1 MFKNY
6 IFYRCLIILYFE
18 DILNYYCNIGG
29 ERYGFF
35 STFIFYIIF
44 LLGYLDYFEVTII
57 SRMKVSTFK
66 YIKLLKFLEFFYVIL
81 TIILIVIYLYINV
94 EIFSYFYY
102 SLSIIIYFGILIYD
116 FWKKKITKKDFIIYF
131 LYFFIDI
138 TLIVALLY
146 LMKILMSDFPS
157 V

>member
-1 MFKNY
+1 MEILAFL
-6 IFYRCLIILYFE
+6 FLILFFFWAILTIY
-18 DILNYYCNIGG
+18 
-29 ERYGFF
+29 
-35 STFIFYIIF
+35 
-44 LLGYLDYFEVTII
+44 EVTII

-81 TIILIVIYLYINV
+81 IIILIDFYLYINV
-94 EIFSYFYY
+94 EILSYFYY

-116 FWKKKITKKDFIIYF
+116 FWEKKITKKNFIIYF

-138 TLIVALLY
+138 TLIIALLH
-146 LMKILMSDFPS
+146 LIMILMSDFPS

>member
-1 MFKNY
+1 MEILAF
-6 IFYRCLIILYFE
+6 LILKLFFFWAILT
-18 DILNYYCNIGG
+18 I
-29 ERYGFF
+29 
-35 STFIFYIIF
+35 
-44 LLGYLDYFEVTII
+44 FEVTII

-81 TIILIVIYLYINV
+81 IIILIDFYLYINV

-102 SLSIIIYFGILIYD
+102 LLSIIIYFWILIHD
-116 FWKKKITKKDFIIYF
+116 FRKKKITKKDFIIYF

-138 TLIVALLY
+138 TLIIALLH
-146 LMKILMSDFPS
+146 LIMILMSDFPS

>member
-1 MFKNY
+1 MGILVFL
-6 IFYRCLIILYFE
+6 FLILFFFWAILT
-18 DILNYYCNIGG
+18 I
-29 ERYGFF
+29 
-35 STFIFYIIF
+35 
-44 LLGYLDYFEVTII
+44 FEVTII

-81 TIILIVIYLYINV
+81 TIILIDFYLYINV

-116 FWKKKITKKDFIIYF
+116 FWEKKITKKNFIIYF

-138 TLIVALLY
+138 ALIVALLY
-146 LMKILMSDFPS
+146 LMMILMSDFPS

>member
-1 MFKNY
+1 M
-6 IFYRCLIILYFE
+6 
-18 DILNYYCNIGG
+18 DILVFLFLKL
-29 ERYGFF
+29 FF
-35 STFIFYIIF
+35 FWAILTI
-44 LLGYLDYFEVTII
+44 FEVTII

-81 TIILIVIYLYINV
+81 TIISSDFYLYIRPKV
-94 EIFSYFYY
+94 FSYLFY
-102 SLSIIIYFGILIYD
+102 SLLITIYFGILIYD

-138 TLIVALLY
+138 ALIVVLLY
-146 LMKILMSDFPS
+146 LIMILMNDFPS

>member
-1 MFKNY
+1 MNFLVLL
-6 IFYRCLIILYFE
+6 FFILFFFWA
-18 DILNYYCNIGG
+18 ILTI
-29 ERYGFF
+29 
-35 STFIFYIIF
+35 
-44 LLGYLDYFEVTII
+44 FEVTII

-81 TIILIVIYLYINV
+81 IIILIDFYLYINV

-116 FWKKKITKKDFIIYF
+116 FWEKKITKKNFIIYF

-138 TLIVALLY
+138 TLIIALLY
-146 LMKILMSDFPS
+146 LIMISMSDFPS
-157 V
+157 IWIHIN

>member
-1 MFKNY
+1 MDFLVLLS
-6 IFYRCLIILYFE
+6 LILFFFWAILT
-18 DILNYYCNIGG
+18 I
-29 ERYGFF
+29 
-35 STFIFYIIF
+35 
-44 LLGYLDYFEVTII
+44 FEVTII
-57 SRMKVSTFK
+57 RRMKVSTFK

-81 TIILIVIYLYINV
+81 IIILIDFYLYINV

-116 FWKKKITKKDFIIYF
+116 FWKKKITKKNFIIYF

-138 TLIVALLY
+138 ALIVALLY
-146 LMKILMSDFPS
+146 LIMILMSDFPT

>member
-1 MFKNY
+1 ME
-6 IFYRCLIILYFE
+6 ILAFLFLKLFFFWA
-18 DILNYYCNIGG
+18 ILTI
-29 ERYGFF
+29 
-35 STFIFYIIF
+35 
-44 LLGYLDYFEVTII
+44 FEVTII

-81 TIILIVIYLYINV
+81 IIILIDFYLYINV

-116 FWKKKITKKDFIIYF
+116 FWEKKITKKDFIIYF
-131 LYFFIDI
+131 IYFFIDI
-138 TLIVALLY
+138 TLIIALLH
-146 LMKILMSDFPS
+146 LIMILMSDFPS

>member
-1 MFKNY
+1 MGILVFL
-6 IFYRCLIILYFE
+6 FLILFFFWAILT
-18 DILNYYCNIGG
+18 I
-29 ERYGFF
+29 
-35 STFIFYIIF
+35 
-44 LLGYLDYFEVTII
+44 FEVTII

-94 EIFSYFYY
+94 EILSYFYY

-138 TLIVALLY
+138 TLIIALLH
-146 LMKILMSDFPS
+146 LIMILMSDFPS

>member
-1 MFKNY
+1 MDFLVLL
-6 IFYRCLIILYFE
+6 FLILFFFWAILT
-18 DILNYYCNIGG
+18 I
-29 ERYGFF
+29 
-35 STFIFYIIF
+35 
-44 LLGYLDYFEVTII
+44 FEVTII

-81 TIILIVIYLYINV
+81 IIILIDFYLYINV

-116 FWKKKITKKDFIIYF
+116 FWEKKITKKNFIIYF

-138 TLIVALLY
+138 TLIIALLH
-146 LMKILMSDFPS
+146 LIMILMSDFPS

>member
-1 MFKNY
+1 MG
-6 IFYRCLIILYFE
+6 ILVFLFF
-18 DILNYYCNIGG
+18 IL
-29 ERYGFF
+29 FF
-35 STFIFYIIF
+35 FWAILTI
-44 LLGYLDYFEVTII
+44 FEVTII

-81 TIILIVIYLYINV
+81 IIILIDFYLYINV

-116 FWKKKITKKDFIIYF
+116 FWEKKITKKNFIIYF
-131 LYFFIDI
+131 LYFFIDV
-138 TLIVALLY
+138 TLIIALLH
-146 LMKILMSDFPS
+146 LIMILMSDFPS